1 MAEPYVSLAALRI
14 IKLLVGKPPQT
25 VADLIEATGVTRTAV
40 TEQLNELVAG
50 GFVEKTTEPASGRGR
65 PKNLYEAT
73 EDAHVVLMANRDSY
87 LGGMVWRAVDT
98 IGDKKLINRLI
109 DEVSNEVV
117 ARYADRVTGTTPQ
130 ARLKQITELFRKD
143 GVLIDVE
150 TKKGKLVINK
160 RNCQFVGWAD
170 PSRIACRVDL
180 AAVEKLIGT
189 SAKQIAHR
197 KEDGSS
203 CCSFQV
209 EAK

>member
-14 IKLLVGKPPQT
+14 IKLLVGQPPRT
-25 VADLIEATGVTRTAV
+25 VADLIDATGVTRTAV

-73 EDAHVVLMANRDSY
+73 QDAHVVLMANRDSY
-87 LGGMVWRAVDT
+87 LGGMVWRAVDR
-98 IGDKKLINRLI
+98 ISDKKLVNKLVE
-109 DEVSNEVV
+109 EVSTEV
-117 ARYADRVTGTTPQ
+117 ASRYSDKITGNTPQ

-150 TKKGKLVINK
+150 TRKGKIIVNK
-160 RNCQFVGWAD
+160 RNCQFVGWSD

-180 AAVEKLIGT
+180 AAVEKLVGVP
-189 SAKQIAHR
+189 AKQVAHR
-197 KEDGSS
+197 EEGDS
-203 CCSFQV
+203 CCSFQI

>member
-14 IKLLVGKPPQT
+14 IKLLVGHPPRT

-73 EDAHVVLMANRDSY
+73 SDAHVVLMANRDSY
-87 LGGMVWRAVDT
+87 LGGMVWRAVDR
-98 IGDKKLINRLI
+98 IGDKKLIAKLI
-109 DEVSNEVV
+109 DEVSAEV
-117 ARYADRVTGTTPQ
+117 ASRYADKVTGTTPQ

-150 TKKGKLVINK
+150 TRKGKIVVNK
-160 RNCQFVGWAD
+160 RNCQFVGWHD

-180 AAVEKLIGT
+180 AAVEKLVGVP
-189 SAKQIAHR
+189 AKQIAHR
-197 KEDGSS
+197 EDGDSC
-203 CCSFQV
+203 CCSFQI
-209 EAK
+209 ELK